1 MTEATQEKNQSEDSS
16 SSNGSGGFLRSVR
29 VFFGGKSS
37 DVSLRESL
45 VEAIEVH
52 EEGGHEVTLGE
63 KEREMLFNVLEYGEL
78 RIDDVMVPRADIV
91 SVPHDMP
98 LDELVKTF
106 ADAAHSRM
114 PVYRETLDDVVGM
127 VHVKDVLKVIA
138 NGTGSETFKLSTIR
152 RPVLYVPASM
162 RVIDLLAKMRISR
175 THMAVVVD
183 EYGGTDG
190 LVTVEDMVEEI
201 VGEIE
206 DEHDEIEE
214 PELIPLPGG
223 GFDADARIDIDELEE
238 ALGVELT
245 PEERVED
252 VDTLGGL
259 VFLLADRV
267 PDIGQI
273 IEHETGY
280 RFEVL
285 DADPRR
291 ISKVRIHLPIKRG
304 DRDSDE
310 SDKKAEKKTAE
321 KETVNAEDQ
330 SVQKPAEEKKP

>member
-1 MTEATQEKNQSEDSS
+1 MADNHSDRDQNGTGAT
-16 SSNGSGGFLRSVR
+16 GTSGGFLRSVR
-29 VFFGGKSS
+29 EFFGAKAS

-45 VEAIEVH
+45 EEAIEEH
-52 EEGGHEVTLGE
+52 EEDTNQVSLGD

-78 RIDDVMVPRADIV
+78 RVDDVMVPRGDIV
-91 SVPHDMP
+91 AVPNNISFQD
-98 LDELVKTF
+98 LIKIF

-114 PVYRETLDDVVGM
+114 PVFRESLDDVIGM
-127 VHVKDVLKVIA
+127 VHVKDTLKLMADGVSPDDFRM
-138 NGTGSETFKLSTIR
+138 TSIR

-162 RVIDLLAKMRISR
+162 RVIDLLAKMRQSR

-206 DEHDEIEE
+206 DEHDAVED
-214 PELIPLPGG
+214 PELVPLADGG
-223 GFDADARIDIDELEE
+223 YDADARLEIEELEE
-238 ALGVELT
+238 TLGLDLT
-245 PEERVED
+245 SAERSED

-267 PDIGQI
+267 PDIGEVI
-273 IEHETGY
+273 LHESGHK
-280 RFEVL
+280 FEVL

-291 ISKVRIHLPIKRG
+291 IRRIRIHLPVGGAVQNAGNADGNK
-304 DRDSDE
+304 DE
-310 SDKKAEKKTAE
+310 SDSA
-321 KETVNAEDQ
+321 
-330 SVQKPAEEKKP
+330 